1 MELSDRPVLE
11 EVVDGDSPVKGVVTS
26 SDWEAIADLLGAI
39 QGIVRRHDDGDGGG
53 GVTPPPGHVQLA
65 SDVVTV
71 LLSLRQHLE
80 QLLPSTA
87 SRNLDLVK
95 EVERLKGQV
104 TQLEERHRE
113 SVAMLERS
121 RDVETRLR
129 EASEV
134 QSQQAVVCEQL
145 RDENTRLR
153 GRLRVELEDARAMVS
168 HVMGCVVCYMVPSMC
183 VVGMI
188 DLMCAVMCA
197 VMCDVMC
204 AVMCAVIGL

>member
-87 SRNLDLVK
+87 SRNLDLMK

-104 TQLEERHRE
+104 TELEERHRE

-168 HVMGCVVCYMVPSMC
+168 HVMSHVMRGVVCYMVPSVC

-197 VMCDVMC
+197 V
-204 AVMCAVIGL
+204 IGL